1 MKDIKIPLKTL
12 VIILLAVTALGFILV
27 YTEPWE
33 IPGRLRTNAEYS
45 RQLSAASEAAV
56 GYIRDKYGF
65 EAAVIDDPR
74 LEDINKAFISS
85 DLFSEAKGEGM
96 IYIELKLQGGGREF
110 HAIVTNYT
118 FRSPEY
124 AVCDRFF
131 VSDSFQYEQIK
142 AAAAER
148 LSEGLTGGDIRVIR
162 LADGASQNLDV
173 GYFDVYYDG
182 SNIDEIMSRCSGS
195 IEISFP
201 AEDLPGE
208 NDLRSLSGTV
218 DTGNI
223 DIKLTGRDTDG
234 RITKSIRIS
243 DVGRTQ

>member
-45 RQLSAASEAAV
+45 RQLPAASEAAV

-118 FRSPEY
+118 FRSPEH
-124 AVCDRFF
+124 AICDSFF

-142 AAAAER
+142 AVAAER
-148 LSEGLTGGDIRVIR
+148 LSEGLPGGDIRVIR

-208 NDLRSLSGTV
+208 NDLRSLAGTV